1 MGLGNVPISLD
12 LGFTLLVSLFRRLN
26 DVAGNSDCCSWTSR
40 SQAGF
45 SYWIFRFQ
53 KCTEAVTEL
62 QLSRLSVVTQGF
74 GLPLRFTSFDSEN
87 AETFHRVFFDVI
99 FKGWPIKDLLL

>member
-1 MGLGNVPISLD
+1 MTVAAGLRAPK
-12 LGFTLLVSLFRRLN
+12 LGSHTGYSGFRGGLFKINR
-26 DVAGNSDCCSWTSR
+26 
-40 SQAGF
+40 
-45 SYWIFRFQ
+45 
-53 KCTEAVTEL
+53 EATEL

-99 FKGWPIKDLLL
+99 LKGWPIKDLLL